1 VWGGAQTA
9 KTARAKKALGSAA
22 AQVKPLSA
30 SKDFHDELSSVRAV
44 AGKLLDGE
52 GTQTQTLAQKAPS
65 DILPD
70 QPPPQQPPQV
80 AQVSKPCD
88 DVCASVCITTHEETL
103 LDTKLHNPRD
113 LGDVWVRAAV
123 IGRRRR
129 SWRRRKKRLRPRWQ
143 CPR

>member
-1 VWGGAQTA
+1 MWGGAQTA

-65 DILPD
+65 DIL
-70 QPPPQQPPQV
+70 QPV
-80 AQVSKPCD
+80 R
-88 DVCASVCITTHEETL
+88 DVLRDRNITYYQTSHL
-103 LDTKLHNPRD
+103 PSNLPR
-113 LGDVWVRAAV
+113 
-123 IGRRRR
+123 
-129 SWRRRKKRLRPRWQ
+129 WRR
-143 CPR
+143 